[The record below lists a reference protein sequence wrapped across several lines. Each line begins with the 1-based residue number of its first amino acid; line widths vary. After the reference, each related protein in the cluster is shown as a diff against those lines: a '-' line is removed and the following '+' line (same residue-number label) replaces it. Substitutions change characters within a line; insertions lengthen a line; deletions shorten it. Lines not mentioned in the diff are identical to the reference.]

1 MAPPLL
7 QLKDI
12 ALTFGGTP
20 LLTGAELS
28 VSPAERVSLVGRNG
42 SGKSTLLRIAAGL
55 VEPDRGTVFAQ
66 PGALIRYLPQEPDF
80 SGCTTTRAYV
90 EDGLTPTDDP
100 HVAQFMLEQLGLS
113 GDDAFHVKVSEL
125 RFSPVKN
132 PTVRGGAPAL
142 PHGSRRSS
150 HYSFCARPAPTILI
164 RSFKKRLL
172 ASNRLCVGT
181 ARPVTG
187 TYVE

>member
-1 MAPPLL
+1 MHYTRLECKRVARSPARAQAPPFDRGRIRLYRMRNPPPGEHQDDMAPPLL

-28 VSPAERVSLVGRNG
+28 VSPGERVSLVGRNG

-80 SGCTTTRAYV
+80 SGYPTTRAYV
-90 EDGLTPTDDP
+90 E
-100 HVAQFMLEQLGLS
+100 
-113 GDDAFHVKVSEL
+113 
-125 RFSPVKN
+125 
-132 PTVRGGAPAL
+132 
-142 PHGSRRSS
+142 
-150 HYSFCARPAPTILI
+150 
-164 RSFKKRLL
+164 
-172 ASNRLCVGT
+172 
-181 ARPVTG
+181 
-187 TYVE
+187 